1 MKIEKDPPTTEKG
14 TGEDHPKGDA
24 VVLGVGEVDP
34 GVGGVDLEGEV
45 DLEVGEVDPGVEED
59 LPQNTRGLEH
69 QGLTFIVNNYTS
81 LCRAGESGPF

>member
-34 GVGGVDLEGEV
+34 GVGGVDLEEGGV
-45 DLEVGEVDPGVEED
+45 DLEGGGVDPGVEED
-59 LPQNTRGLEH
+59 LPQNTGGLEH
-69 QGLTFIVNNYTS
+69 QGLTFIVSNYAS
-81 LCRAGESGPF
+81 LC